1 MEQKESQ
8 DQNKKEIDSVLSLFS
23 SDIIPIIPQ
32 RRINSDPLPTVSL
45 SVTYKKD
52 NKEQNIINEES
63 PELKAIP
70 YTPEIKQD
78 EKGNILLNSNSYGF
92 KGRSPY
98 ASTASSENNT
108 QSATNNNNVTSFDI
122 NNDNDNSTMN
132 SNQKIINGFIFTEL
146 KDKVFEYRCSVCNFI
161 AHSNSELHKHLAITN
176 HFILP
181 KKAKKNN
188 KTKNF
193 HKQENRLNQTFIF
206 SINKP
211 KKFYDKKLICKHCSK
226 RFESIYAL
234 NSHLN
239 AHKYKC
245 DICYKLFNNKE
256 DLLEHKH
263 SLEERNDMNSP
274 VKKKGN
280 KFQKELYKEEK
291 NKIEIDDWEEIPS
304 NKKEK
309 KKNNKKKELG
319 ESYAFIEDNDENIDF
334 NRMVRIT
341 DEI

>member
-8 DQNKKEIDSVLSLFS
+8 VQNKKEIDSVLSLFS

-32 RRINSDPLPTVSL
+32 RRMNSEPLPSVNL
-45 SVTYKKD
+45 SVSDKKD
-52 NKEQNIINEES
+52 KKELNKINDVS
-63 PELKAIP
+63 PELKTNQ
-70 YTPEIKQD
+70 YTPEIKQN
-78 EKGNILLNSNSYGF
+78 EKGNILFNSNSYGF

-98 ASTASSENNT
+98 ASSSSSDNNT
-108 QSATNNNNVTSFDI
+108 QSTSNSNNISSFDI
-122 NNDNDNSTMN
+122 NYDSPTMN
-132 SNQKIINGFIFTEL
+132 SNQKIINGFIFTQL
-146 KDKVFEYRCSVCNFI
+146 KDKVFEYRCSVCNFV
-161 AHSNSELHKHLAITN
+161 AHSNSELHKHLTITN

-263 SLEERNDMNSP
+263 SLEERNEMNSP

-280 KFQKELYKEEK
+280 KYQKELYKGEE
-291 NKIEIDDWEEIPS
+291 NKIEIDDWGEISS

-309 KKNNKKKELG
+309 KKNNNNKKELG
-319 ESYAFIEDNDENIDF
+319 ESYAFIEENDENIDF
-334 NRMVRIT
+334 NKMVKIT